1 VIRRLIAFAL
11 ILWSLGFAAFIISLP
26 GAAPI
31 DQKSDAIVVLTGGKG
46 RIERG
51 IAMLE
56 SGNGKRMLVSG
67 VFPKVSA
74 NELAIVQNAP
84 LRLFKCCIDLGKEA
98 VDTRGNAEETAQW
111 LAQYRFRSV
120 RLITSDW
127 HMPRARLE
135 IERELSDD
143 IMIVPDAVETTPG
156 LSVLFIEYHKFIA
169 RRISALLGY

>member
-1 VIRRLIAFAL
+1 
-11 ILWSLGFAAFIISLP
+11 
-26 GAAPI
+26 
-31 DQKSDAIVVLTGGKG
+31 
-46 RIERG
+46 
-51 IAMLE
+51 
-56 SGNGKRMLVSG
+56 
-67 VFPKVSA
+67 
-74 NELAIVQNAP
+74 VQNAP

-156 LSVLFIEYHKFIA
+156 LSVLFIEYHKFLA